1 MVKHKLFFTSSLGI
15 CMILGM
21 LCIHPVYAEIAQ
33 GDGDPNET
41 AELLTDEKDD
51 TAEDA
56 VATITAEGDF
66 LLPTYL
72 LPVEGET
79 ASNDM
84 IEVKEGESTKTT
96 TTTTTTTRTTTQ
108 ELPIVLTSRN
118 AGTTPVPVGED
129 INIDI
134 DVASLSANA
143 TGTPPPNGNRTP
155 KQLGTGHTAG
165 GTTTT
170 TTTTRVTKTAR
181 TTPILIP
188 LAPLPETP
196 AVEPAPDKYVRHV
209 IPSEYADQFLSASE
223 QGEKPGFIMPQEIK
237 VSFYKNATDF
247 SGQTLKWIKAYAK
260 SALADPRLVVEVR
273 VSNQDPEIQYKRL
286 ALIRNTL
293 MSNGLSSHQI
303 RMIQTNREPDS
314 LVLRTAL
321 KIDPKQIVVTK
332 SSTGRKIEKQTTAW

>member
-1 MVKHKLFFTSSLGI
+1 MVKHKFFFTSAIGI
-15 CMILGM
+15 CMILGA
-21 LCIHPVYAEIAQ
+21 LCAYPVCAELAQ

-41 AELLTDEKDD
+41 AELLTDEKED

-84 IEVKEGESTKTT
+84 IEVKEGDTTKT

-108 ELPIVLTSRN
+108 ELPIVLTSQN
-118 AGTTPVPVGED
+118 TAVTPAPVGED

-134 DVASLSANA
+134 DVASLSK
-143 TGTPPPNGNRTP
+143 TTEGITSSSSRTP
-155 KQLGTGHTAG
+155 KQLGTGHTAS

-188 LAPLPETP
+188 LAPLPEAP
-196 AVEPAPDKYVRHV
+196 AVEPTPDKYVRHV
-209 IPSEYADQFLSASE
+209 VPSEYADQFLSASE

-286 ALIRNTL
+286 ALVRNTL

-321 KIDPKQIVVTK
+321 KSDPKQVVVTK
-332 SSTGRKIEKQTTAW
+332 SSTGRKIEKQTTTW

>member
-1 MVKHKLFFTSSLGI
+1 MVKHKLFFTSALGI
-15 CMILGM
+15 CMILGA
-21 LCIHPVYAEIAQ
+21 LCVHPVYAEIAQ

-79 ASNDM
+79 ASSDM
-84 IEVKEGESTKTT
+84 IEVKESESAKTT

-108 ELPIVLTSRN
+108 ELPIVLTSQS
-118 AGTTPVPVGED
+118 AGTTLAPAGED

-134 DVASLSANA
+134 DIASLSTTAA
-143 TGTPPPNGNRTP
+143 GTTQSNGSRTP

-165 GTTTT
+165 GTTT

-188 LAPLPETP
+188 LAPLPEAP
-196 AVEPAPDKYVRHV
+196 AVEPAPDKHVRHV

-286 ALIRNTL
+286 ALVRNTL

-321 KIDPKQIVVTK
+321 KSDPKQVVVTK
-332 SSTGRKIEKQTTAW
+332 SSTGRKIEKQTTTW

>member
-1 MVKHKLFFTSSLGI
+1 MVKQKLFFTSAFGI
-15 CMILGM
+15 CMILGAF
-21 LCIHPVYAEIAQ
+21 CAYPIHAELAQ

-51 TAEDA
+51 TADDA

-84 IEVKEGESTKTT
+84 IEVKEGTTSATT
-96 TTTTTTTRTTTQ
+96 TTTTTTKTTTQ
-108 ELPIVLTSRN
+108 ELPIVLTSQN
-118 AGTTPVPVGED
+118 TKTLTNPVGED

-134 DVASLSANA
+134 EVASLSSSAASTSNTNA
-143 TGTPPPNGNRTP
+143 KAPR
-155 KQLGTGHTAG
+155 QLGTGHTSG
-165 GTTTT
+165 GTT

-188 LAPLPETP
+188 LAPLPESP
-196 AVEPAPDKYVRHV
+196 VVEPALDKHVRHV
-209 IPSEYADQFLSASE
+209 VPSEYADQFLSASQ
-223 QGEKPGFIMPQEIK
+223 QGEKPTFIMPQEIK
-237 VSFYKNATDF
+237 VTFYKNATDF

-273 VSNQDPEIQYKRL
+273 ISSQDPDIQYKRL
-286 ALIRNTL
+286 ALVRNTL

-314 LVLRTAL
+314 LVLRTAV
-321 KIDPKQIVVTK
+321 KTDPKQTIVTK
-332 SSTGRKIEKQTTAW
+332 SSTGRKVEKQTITW

>member
-1 MVKHKLFFTSSLGI
+1 MVKQKLFFTSALGI
-15 CMILGM
+15 CMILGALNM
-21 LCIHPVYAEIAQ
+21 YPVRAEIAQ

-84 IEVKEGESTKTT
+84 IEVKEGDSTKTT
-96 TTTTTTTRTTTQ
+96 TTKTTTTKTTTQ
-108 ELPIVLTSRN
+108 ELPIVLTSSTK
-118 AGTTPVPVGED
+118 TTSPALAED

-134 DVASLSANA
+134 DVASLSATA
-143 TGTPPPNGNRTP
+143 AGTTQSTSGRAP
-155 KQLGTGHTAG
+155 KQLGTGHTTG

-170 TTTTRVTKTAR
+170 TTSSRVTKTAR

-188 LAPLPETP
+188 LAPLPEAP
-196 AVEPAPDKYVRHV
+196 AVEPTPDKYVRHV
-209 IPSEYADQFLSASE
+209 VPSEYADQFLSASA

-237 VSFYKNATDF
+237 VSFYENATDF

-303 RMIQTNREPDS
+303 RMIQTNREPNS

-321 KIDPKQIVVTK
+321 KTDPKQTVVTK
-332 SSTGRKIEKQTTAW
+332 STTGKKIEKQTISW